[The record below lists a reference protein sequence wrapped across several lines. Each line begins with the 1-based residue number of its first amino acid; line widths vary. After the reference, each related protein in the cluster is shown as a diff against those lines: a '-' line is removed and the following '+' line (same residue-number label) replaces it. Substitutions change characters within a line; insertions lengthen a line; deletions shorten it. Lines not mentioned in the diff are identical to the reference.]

1 MNLWQYHAGSVTYI
15 LHACYMF
22 SEIFD
27 HYTDPEFCKGLE
39 LRPEPNADRIKD
51 IYDGSEYSKLCEP
64 GSFLCKELNPANLS
78 FTINTD
84 GVALFKSSSTSIW
97 PIFLAINELPP
108 HLRYALGNC
117 ICIISEWFW
126 HILSICRYSKK
137 HLILAGLWHA
147 KQKPFMLTFLRP
159 VVDQLNYLYKEG

>member
-1 MNLWQYHAGSVTYI
+1 MLITCSITLKSLTIIHA
-15 LHACYMF
+15 
-22 SEIFD
+22 
-27 HYTDPEFCKGLE
+27 DPEFCKGLE
-39 LRPEPNADRIKD
+39 LWPEPNADRIKD

-108 HLRYALGNC
+108 HLRYTLGIWVYMYIYPNDFGM
-117 ICIISEWFW
+117 SYQFVD
-126 HILSICRYSKK
+126 IL
-137 HLILAGLWHA
+137 
-147 KQKPFMLTFLRP
+147 
-159 VVDQLNYLYKEG
+159 